1 MAYAANWLQS
11 SALSHATF
19 TTTNHRRDTISASF
33 RPPNSSDRRFI
44 FSSNYQYKPPPAMTV
59 QAQPKRGGLL
69 LQKNQEEE
77 EVASPADMQFE
88 APLKIVMYPDPI
100 LRAKN
105 KRVVTFDENLKKLV
119 DEMFDVMYKTD
130 GIGLSAPQVGVN
142 VQLMVFNP
150 AGERGEGEE
159 IVLVNPRLVKSSKKL
174 APFTEGCLSF
184 PGINADVVRP
194 EAVKVDAQDITGAKF
209 SVSLSRLPSRVFQ
222 HEFDHLEG
230 ILFFDRMTAEVVD
243 SIRAELLALEQKYED
258 RTGLVRPESVET
270 RKRWRAA
277 AGFGKS

>member
-1 MAYAANWLQS
+1 MASANLLRS
-11 SALSHATF
+11 SSISHATF
-19 TTTNHRRDTISASF
+19 TTTNPCRNNRFANF
-33 RPPNSSDRRFI
+33 RPVNPSDRRPV
-44 FSSNYQYKPPPAMTV
+44 FSSNYQYKPPPIAV
-59 QAQPKRGGLL
+59 QAQSKRGL
-69 LQKNQEEE
+69 LQINEEE
-77 EVASPADMQFE
+77 TASPADLQFE

-130 GIGLSAPQVGVN
+130 GIGLSAPQVGIN

-159 IVLVNPRLVKSSKKL
+159 IVLVNPRVVKSSKKL
-174 APFTEGCLSF
+174 VPFTEGCLSF

-230 ILFFDRMTAEVVD
+230 TLFFDRMTAEVVD

-258 RTGLVRPESVET
+258 RTGLSRPESIET
-270 RKRWRAA
+270 RKRWKAA
-277 AGFGKS
+277 TGFGRS

>member
-1 MAYAANWLQS
+1 MAYANS
-11 SALSHATF
+11 TLSRTTF
-19 TTTNHRRDTISASF
+19 TTTNNRRDTISATF
-33 RPPNSSDRRFI
+33 RPPNSSDRRSI
-44 FSSNYQYKPPPAMTV
+44 FSSNYQYKPPPAMAV

-69 LQKNQEEE
+69 LQKNEEEE

-159 IVLVNPRLVKSSKKL
+159 IVLVNPRLVKSSKKV

-230 ILFFDRMTAEVVD
+230 ILFFDRMTAEVVN

-270 RKRWRAA
+270 RKRWKAA
-277 AGFGKS
+277 TGFGKS